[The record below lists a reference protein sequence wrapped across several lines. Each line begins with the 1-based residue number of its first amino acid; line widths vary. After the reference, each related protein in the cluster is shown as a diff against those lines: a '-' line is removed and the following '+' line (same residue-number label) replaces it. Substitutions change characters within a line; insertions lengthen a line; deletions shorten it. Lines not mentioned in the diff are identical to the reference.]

1 MGAGA
6 AFVLIS
12 GVHIQLRQ
20 INPGANGVVLCHG
33 GVHFAQGSQH
43 LAVHGE
49 CGGTARVEGGVIF
62 YRLHIVVI
70 HMQAVQQLLHNA
82 FQCKEVCAVAVHT
95 DGDLLTLDGQFVRG
109 CGSVNGAH
117 LVHTSGLRL
126 VVVVKGQHIQHRGQD
141 GGAHN
146 AGVLA
151 QGVQDYN
158 RIAQGAVCRQANF
171 IIGFG
176 ADKTKGGYLGAAA
189 GQQRVAQLALKGLAV
204 GQFAVCG
211 ALKHMV
217 GNIVEAVE
225 PGHFF
230 RQVCQ
235 VLNIVAKCGSIDLA
249 VAHIKFDLL
258 QNIDHLLLAKIKA
271 DEPIDPLVVPVHGD
285 LFFDFLAA
293 VYHAVYHI
301 AGIQ

>member
-33 GVHFAQGSQH
+33 GVHLAQGSQH

-49 CGGTARVEGGVIF
+49 GGGTARVEGGVIF

-82 FQCKEVCAVAVHT
+82 FQRKEVCAVAVHT
-95 DGDLLTLDGQFVRG
+95 DGDLLALDGQFVRG
-109 CGSVNGAH
+109 CGGVNGAH

-151 QGVQDYN
+151 QG
-158 RIAQGAVCRQANF
+158 I
-171 IIGFG
+171 
-176 ADKTKGGYLGAAA
+176 
-189 GQQRVAQLALKGLAV
+189 
-204 GQFAVCG
+204 
-211 ALKHMV
+211 
-217 GNIVEAVE
+217 
-225 PGHFF
+225 
-230 RQVCQ
+230 
-235 VLNIVAKCGSIDLA
+235 
-249 VAHIKFDLL
+249 
-258 QNIDHLLLAKIKA
+258 
-271 DEPIDPLVVPVHGD
+271 
-285 LFFDFLAA
+285 
-293 VYHAVYHI
+293 
-301 AGIQ
+301 

>member
-1 MGAGA
+1 M
-6 AFVLIS
+6 
-12 GVHIQLRQ
+12 
-20 INPGANGVVLCHG
+20 
-33 GVHFAQGSQH
+33 HFAQGSQH

-49 CGGTARVEGGVIF
+49 GGGTARVEGGVIF

-82 FQCKEVCAVAVHT
+82 FQRKEVCAVAVHT
-95 DGDLLTLDGQFVRG
+95 DGDLLALDRQVVRG
-109 CGSVNGAH
+109 GGGVNGAH

-158 RIAQGAVCRQANF
+158 GVAQFAVRGQTDLV
-171 IIGFG
+171 ISFG

-189 GQQRVAQLALKGLAV
+189 GQQRVAQLAFKGLAV
-204 GQFAVCG
+204 GQLAVG
-211 ALKHMV
+211 SALQHVV
-217 GNIVEAVE
+217 GNVVEAVE

-249 VAHIKFDLL
+249 VAHIKVDLL
-258 QNIDHLLLAKIKA
+258 QNIDHLLLAEIKA

-285 LFFDFLAA
+285 LLFDFLAA
-293 VYHAVYHI
+293 VHHAVYHI
-301 AGIQ
+301 AGVQQLYQLKGTL